1 MLIVQRE
8 MEGIGMNSLGFSKKI
23 TVVGL
28 SAILMLIL
36 SGCEGIKESL
46 GFGGAK
52 APDEF
57 LVTTHPPLTLP
68 PDFALVPPVPGAPN
82 RNSGNPANQAETA
95 LTNNNNSVT
104 RLNDKPA
111 SAGEANL
118 IAKTGINNVPSD
130 IRKLVEQETA
140 SINRSNRSLLSRLFS
155 SRSNTNPGVV
165 LDPTKEK
172 QRIDDNIAA
181 GRPLSTGETPVLKV
195 RKRSFFDSLF

>member
-1 MLIVQRE
+1 MSNLA
-8 MEGIGMNSLGFSKKI
+8 FSKKM
-23 TVVGL
+23 TVMGL
-28 SAILMLIL
+28 SAVLMLIL

-57 LVTTHPPLTLP
+57 MVTTHPPLTLP
-68 PDFALVPPVPGAPN
+68 PDFALVPPVAGAPN
-82 RNSGNPANQAETA
+82 RNSGTPANQAETA
-95 LTNNNNSVT
+95 LTNGKNLAN
-104 RLNDKPA
+104 RLNDQPA

-118 IAKTGINNVPSD
+118 IAKTGIGNVPSD
-130 IRKLVEQETA
+130 IRRLVEQETA
-140 SINRSNRSLLSRLFS
+140 SINRSNRSLLGKLFS
-155 SRSNTNPGVV
+155 SSPGSNPGVV

-172 QRIDDNIAA
+172 QRIDENLAA